1 MLKGTE
7 IETLDVLDAMSNEQ
21 LSVCRGVYDY
31 SSYNVVCKNIVP
43 LSLPRDSVRHSNCS
57 RLFSVLNRKSDSIC
71 DSCLSLKYY
80 LTKRKNTQSLM
91 TTPDRKRP
99 QDVSSTVPFDYLSPF
114 SKTQRLKN
122 MRKTIYSLNQKL
134 RSGSCSSIELED
146 EQNAEMTEI
155 VKGISESDMGV
166 KALEQIYEEAD
177 STFDGRGD

>member
-1 MLKGTE
+1 
-7 IETLDVLDAMSNEQ
+7 
-21 LSVCRGVYDY
+21 
-31 SSYNVVCKNIVP
+31 
-43 LSLPRDSVRHSNCS
+43 
-57 RLFSVLNRKSDSIC
+57 
-71 DSCLSLKYY
+71 
-80 LTKRKNTQSLM
+80 M